1 MRTACDATHF
11 IPQRQNIGGIGRI
24 LYDGFELLLTNA
36 GNEFGEPEGLVVCE
50 IAQDLAQ
57 KTTVL

>member
-1 MRTACDATHF
+1 
-11 IPQRQNIGGIGRI
+11 